1 MKNYIKYILV
11 FACIVSVSA
20 CQKFVDIKKSGSQS
34 FIETTK
40 DVQLVLDNYDLFNV
54 EYPIDGEISADDY
67 YMDDNRYSS
76 DVIQAED
83 KALYIWQASAIR
95 ASSAQWVASYNKVYH
110 CNLLLEALANLP
122 ATEDQATVN
131 NLRGSALFLR
141 AYALWPLAQIYI
153 KPYSN
158 ANLQGPGLPIHTKSD
173 INDVPGRGTVKETY
187 DAILKDLNEAV
198 GLLNTT
204 SSISS
209 RPNKAAAYAMLARV
223 YLSMEDYPNALS
235 SADAA
240 LKIKSDLIDFNSLD
254 AGSFNPFPR
263 FNKEVIFHSV
273 VYKENSVLEVGYG
286 DEDKA
291 LIAPEIINA
300 YQDNDLRKQLYVKE
314 NLDVPNPSGTY
325 RFIGNYEGAVG
336 SATLFNG
343 LAADELY
350 LIRAECYARANQTG
364 SAVNDM
370 NKLLVT
376 RWADGTYPGFSASS
390 ADNALSKT
398 LLERRKELLMR
409 GLRWTDLRRLNKD
422 SKFAKTLTRTVNG
435 TAYTLPANDPRYTLL
450 IPQEVITNSKLP
462 QNIR

>member
-1 MKNYIKYILV
+1 MKNYIKYILA
-11 FACIVSVSA
+11 FLCIITVSA
-20 CQKFVDIKKSGSQS
+20 CEKYVDIKKSGSQS

-40 DVQLVLDNYDLFNV
+40 DVQLILDNYDLFNIN
-54 EYPIDGEISADDY
+54 YPLDGEISADDY
-67 YMDDNRYSS
+67 YMDNNRYNA

-83 KALYIWQASAIR
+83 KALYIWQPTAIR
-95 ASSAQWVASYNKVYH
+95 ASATPWVASYNKIYH
-110 CNLLLEALANLP
+110 CNLALEALDKLQASDDP
-122 ATEDQATVN
+122 AVIN

-153 KPYSN
+153 KPYGT
-158 ANLQGPGLPIHTKSD
+158 ATLQEPGLPIHTRSD
-173 INDVPGRGTVKETY
+173 INDLPGRGTVKETY
-187 DAILKDLNEAV
+187 DAILKDLTAAV

-223 YLSMEDYPNALS
+223 YLSMDDYANALA
-235 SADAA
+235 SAEAA
-240 LKIKSDLIDFNSLD
+240 VKIKSDLIDFNTLSL
-254 AGSFNPFPR
+254 GSYNPFPR

-273 VYKENSVLEVGYG
+273 INPQNSVLEVGYG

-291 LIAPEIINA
+291 LIAPAIVSA
-300 YQDNDLRKQLYVKE
+300 YADNDLRKQVYIKE
-314 NLDVPNPSGTY
+314 NLDVSNPSGTY
-325 RFIGNYEGAVG
+325 RFVGNYEGAVG
-336 SATLFNG
+336 SSALFNG
-343 LAADELY
+343 LAIDELY
-350 LIRAECYARANQTG
+350 LIKAECYARANQTAN
-364 SAVNDM
+364 AVADM

-376 RWADGTYPGFSASS
+376 RWAKGAYPGFTASS
-390 ADNALSKT
+390 AEDALFKI

-422 SKFAKTLTRTVNG
+422 TRFARTLSRTVNG
-435 TAYTLPANDPRYTLL
+435 NVYTLPPNDPRYTLL

>member
-1 MKNYIKYILV
+1 MRNYNKYILA
-11 FACIVSVSA
+11 FAFTLSISA
-20 CQKFVDIKKSGSQS
+20 CQKYVDIKKSGSQS

-54 EYPIDGEISADDY
+54 DYPIDGEISADDY
-67 YMDDNRYSS
+67 LMDDNRYNS

-83 KALYIWQASAIR
+83 KAIYIWQPSAIR
-95 ASSAQWVASYNKVYH
+95 AASTQWVTAYNKIYH
-110 CNLLLEALANLP
+110 SNLALEALAKLSG
-122 ATEDQATVN
+122 AEDQATIG

-141 AYALWPLAQIYI
+141 AYALWPLAQLYI
-153 KPYSN
+153 KPYNS
-158 ANLQGPGLPIHTKSD
+158 ANLQTPGLPIHTKSD
-173 INDVPGRGTVKETY
+173 INDLPGRGTVKETY
-187 DAILKDLNEAV
+187 DAIIKDLIEATN
-198 GLLNTT
+198 LLNST

-209 RPNKAAAYAMLARV
+209 RPNRAAAYAMLARV
-223 YLSMEDYPNALS
+223 YLSMEDYPNALA

-240 LKIKSDLIDFNSLD
+240 LKLKSDLIDFNTLNPESY
-254 AGSFNPFPR
+254 NPFSR

-273 VYKENSVLEVGYG
+273 VYKDNSVLEVGYG

-291 LIAPEIINA
+291 LIAPEIISS
-300 YQDNDLRKQLYVKE
+300 YQDDDLRKQLYVKQ

-343 LAADELY
+343 LATDELY
-350 LIRAECYARANQTG
+350 LVRAECYARTNQTP
-364 SAVNDM
+364 AAIKDM
-370 NKLLVT
+370 NTLLVT
-376 RWADGTYPGFSASS
+376 RWAEGSYQAFNAGSS
-390 ADNALSKT
+390 DEALSKI
-398 LLERRKELLMR
+398 LAERRKELLMR
-409 GLRWTDLRRLNKD
+409 GLRWTDLRRLNND

-435 TAYTLPANDPRYTLL
+435 KVYTLPANDPRYTLL